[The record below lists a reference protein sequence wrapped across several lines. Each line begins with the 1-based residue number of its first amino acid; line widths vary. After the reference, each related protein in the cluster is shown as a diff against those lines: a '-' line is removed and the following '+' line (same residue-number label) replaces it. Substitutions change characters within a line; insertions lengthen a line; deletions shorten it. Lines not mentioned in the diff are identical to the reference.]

1 MDVSE
6 SWRLELAERK
16 ISTFTELHADNKITY
31 GDAILVLTAVIS
43 ALASQ
48 CWPGKSLDRCRFNQ
62 LLVDYAPETRTISVP
77 LLMKHFESNGKTDL
91 ASTLKSHFDSC
102 IPLGSIPRGDIVD
115 LSEKD
120 VEKLLG
126 APCRIEVRKHSY
138 ANLLY
143 EELRCSYSHEFKPG
157 DRVRVHRPSWLYL
170 EPGVFYQPY
179 SRRDSNISENP
190 LEPSSYQIYF
200 DLTWIGKVLKKCS
213 IAVDKAAKRLRR
225 KPPIKWW
232 ITGGRCYYSRS
243 TDDEE

>member
-1 MDVSE
+1 MPDP
-6 SWRLELAERK
+6 WRLTLAERK
-16 ISTFTELHADNKITY
+16 INTFTNLHDEGKATY

-48 CWPGKSLDRCRFNQ
+48 CWPGNSLDRCRFNQ

-77 LLMKHFESNGKTDL
+77 VLMKHFESNGKTDL
-91 ASTLKSHFDSC
+91 ASILKLHIDSC
-102 IPLGSIPRGDIVD
+102 VPLGTIPRGDIVD

-126 APCRIEVRKHSY
+126 ASFCRIEVRKRSY

-157 DRVRVHRPSWLYL
+157 DRVEVHRPSRLYI

-179 SRRDSNISENP
+179 TRRDSNTSEIP
-190 LEPSSYQIYF
+190 LEPSFYQIYF
-200 DLTWIGKVLKKCS
+200 DLPWIGEAIKKCAR
-213 IAVDKAAKRLRR
+213 AVDEMENQLPL
-225 KPPIKWW
+225 KPPQSWW
-232 ITGGRCYYSRS
+232 IDGGAPTSIES
-243 TDDEE
+243 PPKDV